1 MKRTIS
7 FFIGGAILC
16 MAVVLVRSEYPG
28 IVLKEQPVPHAAE
41 PEHSLSIVSLGE
53 NKKESKK
60 ENSLAG
66 SDITGEKAS
75 LLDPAGT
82 TLESRFLVPSGYRR
96 LEKPAGSLQGYLRQY
111 SMKPDKSPVLLYDGK
126 EKKRQ
131 DVHAAVFAMPLA
143 EGDLQQCADSVIRM
157 YGEYLWSV
165 GTYDAIAFHLTS
177 GFLMDYP
184 SWRAGKRLLVDKNN
198 VSWVQKAAYDDSKES
213 FLKYLRQVMVYAG
226 TLSLEKECTRTDL
239 SQVLAGD
246 LFIRGGSPG
255 HCVMVVDV
263 AEDESGNRCFL
274 LAQGFMPA
282 QEFHVLNNPLHDTD
296 PWYYSNEIKD
306 TVVTP
311 EYSFSI
317 DSLKRWREFSR

>member
-1 MKRTIS
+1 MKRTIC
-7 FFIGGAILC
+7 FFIAGAILC
-16 MAVVLVRSEYPG
+16 IVAVSVQSDHPG
-28 IVLKEQPVPHAAE
+28 IVLKEQPVPHAAA
-41 PEHSLSIVSLGE
+41 PEHDLSIVSLE
-53 NKKESKK
+53 EFQKESA
-60 ENSLAG
+60 SAG
-66 SDITGEKAS
+66 SDMAGKAS
-75 LLDPAGT
+75 FIDPEGS
-82 TLESRFLVPSGYRR
+82 TLESRFPVPAGYKR
-96 LEKPAGSLQGYLRQY
+96 LEKPAGSLQGYLRLY

-165 GTYDAIAFHLTS
+165 GAYDAIAFHLTN

-184 SWRAGKRLLVDKNN
+184 SWRTGKRLQVDKNN

-213 FLKYLRQVMVYAG
+213 FVKYLRQVMVYAG
-226 TLSLEKECTRTDL
+226 TLSLEKECTATNL

-246 LFIRGGSPG
+246 LLIRGGSPG

-274 LAQGFMPA
+274 LAQGYMPA

-296 PWYYSNEIKD
+296 PWYYGAEIKD
-306 TVVTP
+306 TVATP

>member
-7 FFIGGAILC
+7 LLITGAILC
-16 MAVVLVRSEYPG
+16 MAAVPVQSGHSE
-28 IVLKEQPVPHAAE
+28 IVLKELPVPHAAA
-41 PEHSLSIVSLGE
+41 PEHDLSIVSLE
-53 NKKESKK
+53 ESQK
-60 ENSLAG
+60 ENQSASSVMAG
-66 SDITGEKAS
+66 SKVS
-75 LLDPAGT
+75 LLDPAGS
-82 TLESRFLVPSGYRR
+82 TLESRFLVPAGYKR
-96 LEKPAGSLQGYLRQY
+96 LEKPAGSLQGYLRLY
-111 SMKPDKSPVLLYDGK
+111 SMKPDKSPVLLYDGR

-131 DVHAAVFAMPLA
+131 DVQAAVFSMPLV

-165 GTYDAIAFHLTS
+165 GAYDGIAFHLTS

-184 SWRAGKRLLVDKNN
+184 SWRAGKRLQVDKNN

-213 FLKYLRQVMVYAG
+213 FVKYLRQVMVYAG

-246 LFIRGGSPG
+246 LLIRAGSPG

-274 LAQGFMPA
+274 LAQGYMPA
-282 QEFHVLNNPLHDTD
+282 QEFHVLKNPLHDAD

-311 EYSFSI
+311 EYSFST
-317 DSLKRWREFSR
+317 DSLKRWREFTR